1 MTTHGITTSPN
12 PERTANQA
20 TDGTT
25 TTTITRYQE
34 LAAQFMSGLDALTAA
49 TIPGLEMEHA
59 TLLDTVRGHQTIP
72 DVFLG
77 SSIAAVEQTPEIQ
90 AMNTLDVAAG
100 HDVLQFIEAFR
111 PVLNKVAALGRNIKF
126 TMSSRKAALAADA
139 LRVYDLAKS
148 VARDPRK
155 APVFAH
161 VKIMKRDLN
170 RNGRRKKKLPPLDV
184 RKATKAAGA
193 AASAAILA
201 AAASEVARAA
211 ASADDQNR

>member
-1 MTTHGITTSPN
+1 MTTPGITPSPN
-12 PERTANQA
+12 PERTASQA

-25 TTTITRYQE
+25 TTTTTRYQE

-59 TLLDTVRGHQTIP
+59 TLL
-72 DVFLG
+72 
-77 SSIAAVEQTPEIQ
+77 
-90 AMNTLDVAAG
+90 VAAG

-184 RKATKAAGA
+184 RNAAKAAGA

-201 AAASEVARAA
+201 AAASEAARAVA
-211 ASADDQNR
+211 TPEPQNR